1 MLHTAG
7 VARNE
12 GREVKLCQ
20 QLKAKIVTTEN
31 ELAAVRANKA
41 MVSSGSYHGGR
52 LGRGGWAATG
62 SGGGRGGGAGS
73 SGSSSGGKKN
83 IF

>member
-20 QLKAKIVTTEN
+20 QLKAKIVATEN

-41 MVSSGSYHGGR
+41 MVSSSSYHGGR
-52 LGRGGWAATG
+52 SGRGGGTTTS

-73 SGSSSGGKKN
+73 SGSSGGKKN